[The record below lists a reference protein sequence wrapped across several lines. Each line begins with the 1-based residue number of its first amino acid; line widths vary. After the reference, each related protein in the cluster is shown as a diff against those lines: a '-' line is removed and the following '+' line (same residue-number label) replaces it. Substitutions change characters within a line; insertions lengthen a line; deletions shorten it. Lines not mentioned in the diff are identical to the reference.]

1 MVILSSESKSTG
13 LHFSIS
19 ISASKKKNNPCQHQH
34 IGSVFVLLKCKG
46 STGAILLQTNSSI
59 SMNMQLAV
67 LYRWHSS
74 VTAGWR
80 GQCVGS
86 QPKLQWWHRYI
97 FIASLKKTV
106 SIQKGT
112 NCCTL
117 NTTPSKRHIY
127 ISEQSLGRCNY
138 LICPLCPPQWDQD

>member
-59 SMNMQLAV
+59 SMNMQLARRLCYIGGTALSQQGDV
-67 LYRWHSS
+67 DS
-74 VTAGWR
+74 VWD
-80 GQCVGS
+80 
-86 QPKLQWWHRYI
+86 L
-97 FIASLKKTV
+97 SL
-106 SIQKGT
+106 
-112 NCCTL
+112 
-117 NTTPSKRHIY
+117 
-127 ISEQSLGRCNY
+127 NY
-138 LICPLCPPQWDQD
+138 NDDTDIDL